1 MPEVR
6 GKEKLVIQSLG
17 MDGWNLPNKFLP
29 GLPSATLPVGPN
41 PCTASA
47 SMEKKDHSETIHHE
61 IDSPRPANEGEVE
74 SRSAA
79 NASGLMT
86 LRHER
91 NEALCISQDSD
102 MRIAH
107 LWFCFCGQ

>member
-29 GLPSATLPVGPN
+29 CLSSATLPGGPG

-47 SMEKKDHSETIHHE
+47 SMEKKDHSEPSGGTLGLIPLE
-61 IDSPRPANEGEVE
+61 DDKEVLTML
-74 SRSAA
+74 AA
-79 NASGLMT
+79 REVNAHSKTPTTPFLHKVVPTDCWPGCM
-86 LRHER
+86 
-91 NEALCISQDSD
+91 NKPD
-102 MRIAH
+102 
-107 LWFCFCGQ
+107 